1 MFEGVEEETMR
12 KGREELHVLV
22 KGLCSEVEVL
32 GRMALL
38 LVSLG
43 ASSAYADLSIC
54 VEVSLGMLVW
64 SGAPKLGSLEAVVP
78 A

>member
-1 MFEGVEEETMR
+1 MR
-12 KGREELHVLV
+12 KGREKLHVFV

-32 GRMALL
+32 GRTALPL
-38 LVSLG
+38 AGLG
-43 ASSAYADLSIC
+43 ASSAYGDFGIC

-64 SGAPKLGSLEAVVP
+64 SGASKLGSLEAVVP